1 MRILFSILI
10 TFFMMTGAVFAST
23 DTSVI
28 GSAPVLKVNNSSLE
42 SVSVYFF
49 GRDDCKFCVAE
60 KEFMSELA
68 QKRSDFKFIYYNIG
82 KDEKAK
88 SLFDELVESR
98 ELSKVTPVVLI
109 GRKLIQGFDADNTT
123 GVMITTAIDKAKK
136 EGELSVRQFIDSR
149 VGEVLG
155 SSNSGCESDSP
166 TPCEADVSSF
176 LFTLPFV
183 GAINLE
189 TFSLFSLST
198 ILGFVD
204 GFNPCAMWVLVT
216 FLLILLQIGDKKK
229 MWQIVGLFLFAEAV
243 MYFMILNVWY
253 KTWDFIGLDKIV
265 TPLIGI
271 LALAGGVF
279 FLKKYFEKRKSL
291 VCDITSTKHQKGVEA
306 KIKKLIHSPLTI
318 ITAAGI
324 IGVAFSVNIIE
335 FACSVGIPQAF
346 TKILELNSLS
356 FGMHQFYILVYT
368 FFYMLDDI
376 IIFGLALYSFNKLH
390 TSYKYA
396 NFSALVG
403 GILMLVLG
411 VLMLFAP
418 NLLVF

>member
-1 MRILFSILI
+1 MRILFSIFL
-10 TFFMMTGAVFAST
+10 TFFMIAGPVFAST
-23 DTSVI
+23 DASITAS
-28 GSAPVLKVNNSSLE
+28 GLKVKTGSLK
-42 SVSVYFF
+42 SVPVYFF
-49 GRDDCKFCVAE
+49 GRDDCKFCLAE
-60 KEFMSELA
+60 KKFMSGLA
-68 QKRSDFKFIYYNIG
+68 QQRSDFKLVYYNIG
-82 KDEKAK
+82 KDKKAK

-98 ELSKVTPVVLI
+98 GLSKVTPVALI

-123 GVMITTAIDKAKK
+123 GAMIVAAIDKAKK
-136 EGELSVRQFIDSR
+136 EESINVRQFIDSK

-155 SSNSGCESDSP
+155 LSSAGCESDSLV
-166 TPCEADVSSF
+166 PCEADVPRF

-183 GAINLE
+183 GAIDLE

-229 MWQIVGLFLFAEAV
+229 MWQIVGLFLFAEAA

-253 KTWDFIGLDKIV
+253 KTWDFIGLDKVV

-271 LALAGGVF
+271 LALFGGVF
-279 FLKKYFEKRKSL
+279 FLKKYFENRKRL
-291 VCDITSTKHQKGVEA
+291 ICDITSTEHQKGVEA

-324 IGVAFSVNIIE
+324 IGIAFSVNIIE

-356 FGMHQFYILVYT
+356 FAVHQFYLLVYT

-376 IIFGLALYSFNKLH
+376 IVFGLALYSFNKLH

-403 GILMLVLG
+403 GILMLILG